1 MKIFVY
7 KVIFLMF
14 SLFLLFNFT
23 IGYQVR
29 KIEDKILNISSKNKI
44 EEFKVKLKK
53 EIKSGLEKE
62 NIFKDDEKKLIRDFL
77 QKIIL
82 ELELEKINTNK

>member
-7 KVIFLMF
+7 KVVFLMF

-53 EIKSGLEKE
+53 EIKSGLKKE
-62 NIFKDDEKKLIRDFL
+62 NIFKDDEKELIRDLL

-82 ELELEKINTNK
+82 ELELEKIKDK

>member
-7 KVIFLMF
+7 KVVFLMF
-14 SLFLLFNFT
+14 CLFLLFNFT

-53 EIKSGLEKE
+53 EIKSGLKKE
-62 NIFKDDEKKLIRDFL
+62 NIFQDDERELIRDFL

-82 ELELEKINTNK
+82 ELELEKIQDK

>member
-7 KVIFLMF
+7 KVVFLMF

-23 IGYQVR
+23 IGYQIR
-29 KIEDKILNISSKNKI
+29 KIEDKILNISSKNTI

-62 NIFKDDEKKLIRDFL
+62 NIFKDDEKKLMRDFL

-82 ELELEKINTNK
+82 ELELEKIKDK

>member
-7 KVIFLMF
+7 KLFFLMF
-14 SLFLLFNFT
+14 CLFLLFNFT
-23 IGYQVR
+23 IWYQVR

-53 EIKSGLEKE
+53 EIKSGLKKE
-62 NIFKDDEKKLIRDFL
+62 NIFQDDERELIRDFL

-82 ELELEKINTNK
+82 ELELEKIQDN